1 MKKFIA
7 TLLALVFMV
16 SLVSCGAAPA
26 EEADTPVEP
35 SNQPEQ
41 TSEPAPEEKKLSLCF
56 ICEALG
62 DNSFND
68 ASDNS
73 CKAYAEQYGIDY
85 FCTQVGAGGDV
96 IAAMREAAQNGYS
109 IVTTMYGAEQIAML
123 EEEAADYPDT
133 LFYLFT
139 ATSDVD
145 AGDNVVGGF
154 FRSCEAAYMGGL
166 VAGGMSQTKVAA
178 FIGGQESVNLY
189 DWMVGY
195 VQGVERGGSSPVYSW
210 INGENPWSD
219 PAKAKELSKSLKNN
233 YNADMFWG
241 CAGQSGDG
249 VFQAVIELREA
260 EPDKMFW
267 ALGVDSDQHAIF
279 EANDK
284 EDVAEVILTSCMK
297 NPMGPVG
304 GFIETLLAGGKVQGG
319 MITCGI
325 KDGAC
330 RIADNDFYRANTP
343 AEVQELVDTAKE
355 EVKSGKIEIMGSYGL
370 SIEELNAFLQEH
382 TLNYTAANM

>member
-1 MKKFIA
+1 MKRF
-7 TLLALVFMV
+7 LALIMALVLCLG
-16 SLVSCGAAPA
+16 LVSCGNAPA
-26 EEADTPVEP
+26 EEAKPSTDTPAPSTETQEP
-35 SNQPEQ
+35 EPE
-41 TSEPAPEEKKLSLCF
+41 AKKLSICF

-73 CKAYAEQYGIDY
+73 LKAYAEQYDLDY

-96 IAAMREAAQNGYS
+96 IAATREAAQNGYS
-109 IVTTMYGAEQIAML
+109 IVTTMYGAEVIAML

-139 ATSDVD
+139 ATSDVN

-166 VAGGMSQTKVAA
+166 VAGGMSKEKVAA

-219 PAKAKELSKSLKNN
+219 PAKAKELAKSLKNN

-279 EANDK
+279 EANGK
-284 EDVAEVILTSCMK
+284 EDVADVILTSCMK

-304 GFIETLLAGGKVQGG
+304 GFIETLQAGGKVQSG

-330 RIADNDFYRANTP
+330 RIADNDFYKANTP
-343 AEVQELVDTAKE
+343 AEVQELVNTARE
-355 EVKSGKIEIMGSYGL
+355 EVKSGTIEIMGSYGL
-370 SIEELNAFLQEH
+370 TIEELNAFLQEH
-382 TLNYTAANM
+382 TLNYVAANM

>member
-1 MKKFIA
+1 MKKVLSM
-7 TLLALVFMV
+7 LLVLVFAFALVA
-16 SLVSCGAAPA
+16 CGGTQ
-26 EEADTPVEP
+26 EETTT
-35 SNQPEQ
+35 QPEDNGTETTQ
-41 TSEPAPEEKKLSLCF
+41 EETAKKLSICF

-62 DNSFND
+62 DNSFNY

-73 CKAYAEQYGIDY
+73 LKEYAEKYGVDY

-96 IAAMREAAQNGYS
+96 ITATREAAQNGYS
-109 IVTTMYGAEQIAML
+109 IVTTMYNAEVIAML
-123 EEEAADYPDT
+123 EKEAADYPDT

-139 ATSDVD
+139 ATSDVN

-166 VAGGMSQTKVAA
+166 VAGSMSKTGVAA

-195 VQGVERGGSSPVYSW
+195 VQGVERGGSKPVYSW

-219 PAKAKELSKSLKNN
+219 PAKAKELAKSLKNN
-233 YNADMFWG
+233 YDADMFWG

-279 EANDK
+279 EANGK
-284 EDVAEVILTSCMK
+284 EDIAEVILTSCMK

-304 GFIETLLAGGKVQGG
+304 GFIETLQAGGKVQGG
-319 MITCGI
+319 QITCGL
-325 KDGAC
+325 KDDAC
-330 RIADNDFYRANTP
+330 KIAENDFYKANAT
-343 AEVQELVDTAKE
+343 AEAQELVNTARE
-355 EVKSGKIEIMGSYGL
+355 EVKSGEIEIMGSYGL
-370 SIEELNAFLQEH
+370 SIDDLNKFLEEH
-382 TLNYTAANM
+382 TLNYQAANM

>member
-1 MKKFIA
+1 MKKVLSM
-7 TLLALVFMV
+7 LLVLVFTFALVA
-16 SLVSCGAAPA
+16 CGGTQ
-26 EEADTPVEP
+26 EETTT
-35 SNQPEQ
+35 QPEDNGTETTQ
-41 TSEPAPEEKKLSLCF
+41 EETAKKLSICF

-73 CKAYAEQYGIDY
+73 LKEYAEKYGVDY

-96 IAAMREAAQNGYS
+96 ITATREAAQNGYS
-109 IVTTMYGAEQIAML
+109 IVTTMYNAEVIAML
-123 EEEAADYPDT
+123 EKEAADYPDT

-139 ATSDVD
+139 ATSDVN

-166 VAGGMSQTKVAA
+166 VAGSMSKTGVAA

-195 VQGVERGGSSPVYSW
+195 VQGVERGGSKPVYSW

-219 PAKAKELSKSLKNN
+219 PAKAKELAKSLKNN
-233 YNADMFWG
+233 YDADMFWG

-279 EANDK
+279 EANGK
-284 EDVAEVILTSCMK
+284 EDIAEVILTSCMK

-304 GFIETLLAGGKVQGG
+304 GFIETLQAGGKVQGG
-319 MITCGI
+319 QITCGL
-325 KDGAC
+325 KDDAC
-330 RIADNDFYRANTP
+330 KIAENDFYKANAT
-343 AEVQELVDTAKE
+343 AEAQELVNTARE
-355 EVKSGKIEIMGSYGL
+355 EVKSGEIEIMGSYGL
-370 SIEELNAFLQEH
+370 SIDDLNKFLEEH
-382 TLNYTAANM
+382 TLNYQAANM

>member
-1 MKKFIA
+1 MKKFLA
-7 TLLALVFMV
+7 TLLALVLMF
-16 SLVSCGAAPA
+16 SLVACGSSA
-26 EEADTPVEP
+26 EEPANTPANTDEPAQTDAPVE
-35 SNQPEQ
+35 
-41 TSEPAPEEKKLSLCF
+41 EEKKLSLCF

-68 ASDNS
+68 ASDIS
-73 CKAYAEQYGIDY
+73 CKAYAEKYGIDY

-96 IAAMREAAQNGYS
+96 ITAMREAAQNGYS

-123 EEEAADYPDT
+123 EKEAADYPDT

-166 VAGGMSQTKVAA
+166 VAGGMSETKVAA

-279 EANDK
+279 EANGK
-284 EDVAEVILTSCMK
+284 EEVADVILTSCMK

-304 GFIETLLAGGKVQGG
+304 GFIETLQAGGKVQSGK
-319 MITCGI
+319 ITCGI

-330 RIADNDFYRANTP
+330 RIADNDFYKANTP
-343 AEVQELVDTAKE
+343 QEVQDIVEKARQ
-355 EVKSGKIEIMGSYGL
+355 EVMDGTIEIMGSYGL
-370 SIEELNAFLQEH
+370 SIDELNDFLKEH
-382 TLNYTAANM
+382 TLNYVAANM